1 MKKITKKWKI
11 KTKSNIKNMK
21 NIIIQILKDIEGMIL
36 RGTPIKISIR
46 KKENGIEKFGKKKK
60 REKKKKKKKNF

>member
-1 MKKITKKWKI
+1 MKKITKTWKI

-21 NIIIQILKDIEGMIL
+21 NIIIQILKDIEGMTL
-36 RGTPIKISIR
+36 RETPIKINIR

-60 REKKKKKKKNF
+60 KEKKKKKKKNF